1 MFGSKDGRLRR
12 LEQLEGIVRQCQG
25 GITQAELAR
34 RLGVTRG
41 TVYKDLAV
49 LQKLTG
55 GLLWE
60 DDSGRLGWF
69 E

>member
-12 LEQLEGIVRQCQG
+12 LEQLERIVRQDKA

-34 RLGVTRG
+34 RLGVTRS

-49 LQKLTG
+49 LQNLTG
-55 GLLWE
+55 ALLWE

>member
-12 LEQLEGIVRQCQG
+12 LEQLERIVRQDKA

-34 RLGVTRG
+34 RLGVTRS
-41 TVYKDLAV
+41 TVHKDLAV

-55 GLLWE
+55 ALLWE